1 MLNVSALIARLQD
14 QTTSDQ
20 LFLGQCLED
29 YSEVVDDCDD
39 LADSL
44 SLIFDKVLADSGE
57 YGVRVL
63 TNFTCHEFDVL
74 REIVELTLKARWHD
88 GCGSKSKTSPRDGLF
103 MTLAV
108 LKHYNS

>member
-44 SLIFDKVLADSGE
+44 CLIFDKVLEDSGE
-57 YGVRVL
+57 DGVRVL
-63 TNFTCHEFDVL
+63 TNFTRHEFNVL
-74 REIVELTLKARWHD
+74 WEIVELPFNTLWHD
-88 GCGSKSKTSPRDGLF
+88 GRGSKSKTSL

-108 LKHYNS
+108 LKHNNS